1 MTGVLH
7 IGNAGAFWGDR
18 LGAAAALAVQQPDL
32 DYITLDYLAEVSM
45 SILARQR
52 ERDPNAGYAGDF
64 IEVVR
69 SLSAILCSR
78 TGHRLRIVT
87 NAGGLNPRAC
97 AEVCRGVLSQ
107 AGCRGMRIGIVTGD
121 DVLEQLKN
129 GRGSTDGFANLETG
143 QPLDSIR
150 DSLVT
155 ANAYLGAEAILEA
168 LRQGADLVI
177 TGRVAD
183 PSLTVG
189 PCMHHFGWS
198 WSDLDRLAGATV
210 AGHLIECGTQVTGGI
225 STHWLEMPDPANL
238 GYPVAEVD
246 ADGACVIT
254 KPANTGGRV
263 EVRTV
268 KEQLLYEIGDP
279 DAYISP
285 DVLASFLALS
295 VTASGPDRVRI
306 SGARGR
312 PPTGTFKVSAT
323 YRAGYRAS
331 GTLTVFGR
339 DAVSKAR
346 RCALVVEQRL
356 RQDGYEPQ
364 QWQAECLGTG
374 DAVPGVFA
382 GGNGAPGFETVLRL
396 SVADQRR
403 EVVDRFTRELMPLVT
418 CGPQGITGF
427 AEGRPRIH
435 EVVGYWPCLIDRR
448 SVAPRAEV
456 LEV

>member
-1 MTGVLH
+1 MSGVLR

-18 LGAAAALAVQQPDL
+18 IGAAAELARLQPDL

-45 SILARQR
+45 SILARQQ
-52 ERDPNAGYAGDF
+52 ERNPHAGYAGDF

-69 SLSAILCSR
+69 TLSPILCRQSSR
-78 TGHRLRIVT
+78 RLRIVT

-97 AEVCRGVLSQ
+97 AEACRGVLAQ
-107 AGCRGMRIGIVTGD
+107 AGCRNPRIGIVSGD
-121 DVLEQLKN
+121 DVLEQIRDGGESA
-129 GRGSTDGFANLETG
+129 GRFVNLETG
-143 QPLDSIR
+143 QPVDTIR
-150 DSLVT
+150 GSLVT
-155 ANAYLGAEAILEA
+155 ANAYLGAEAIARALE
-168 LRQGADLVI
+168 QGADIVI

-189 PCMHHFGWS
+189 PCVHHFGWS
-198 WSDLDRLAGATV
+198 LHAFDHLAGATV

-225 STHWLEMPDPANL
+225 STHWLDMPDPANL
-238 GYPVAEVD
+238 GYPVAEVE
-246 ADGACVIT
+246 ADGTCVIT

-263 EVRTV
+263 ELRTV

-279 DAYISP
+279 ENYVSP
-285 DVLASFLALS
+285 DVVVSFLTLS
-295 VTASGPDRVRI
+295 VSEAGPDRVRI

-312 PPTGTFKVSAT
+312 PPTGTYKVSAT

-339 DAVSKAR
+339 DAVAKAR
-346 RCALVVEQRL
+346 RCAHVVEQRL
-356 RQDGYEPQ
+356 RRDGCEPQ
-364 QWQAECLGTG
+364 QWHAECLGTG
-374 DAVPGVFA
+374 DVLPGVFA
-382 GGNGAPGFETVLRL
+382 GAMSASGLETVLRL

-403 EVVDRFTRELMPLVT
+403 EVVDRFTRELMPLIT
-418 CGPQGITGF
+418 CGPQGITGY

-448 SVAPRAEV
+448 SVIPRTEI

>member
-1 MTGVLH
+1 MTGVLR

-18 LGAAAALAVQQPDL
+18 IGAAAELAKLQPDL

-52 ERDPNAGYAGDF
+52 ERNPDAGYAGDF

-69 SLSAILCSR
+69 TLSPILCRESGR
-78 TGHRLRIVT
+78 RLRIVT

-97 AEVCRGVLSQ
+97 AEACRGILSQ
-107 AGCRGMRIGIVTGD
+107 AGCHSMRIGIVSGD
-121 DVLEQLKN
+121 DVLGQLKN
-129 GRGSTDGFANLETG
+129 GEGSSDGFVNLETG
-143 QPLDSIR
+143 QPVDTILN
-150 DSLVT
+150 SLVT
-155 ANAYLGAEAILEA
+155 ANAYLGAEAILEV
-168 LRQGADLVI
+168 LRQGADIVI

-189 PCMHHFGWS
+189 PCVHHFGWS
-198 WSDLDRLAGATV
+198 LRDFDRLAGATV

-225 STHWLEMPDPANL
+225 STHWLEVPDPANV

-246 ADGACVIT
+246 TDGSCVIT

-263 EVRTV
+263 ELRTV

-279 DAYISP
+279 DNYISP
-285 DVLASFLALS
+285 DAVVSFLALS
-295 VTASGPDRVRI
+295 VTETGPDRVRI
-306 SGARGR
+306 SGARGG
-312 PPTGTFKVSAT
+312 PPTGTYKVSAT

-346 RCALVVEQRL
+346 RCAHVVEQRL
-356 RQDGYEPQ
+356 RQSGYEPQ
-364 QWQAECLGTG
+364 QWHSECLGTG
-374 DAVPGVFA
+374 DVVPGVFA
-382 GGNGAPGFETVLRL
+382 GGTHGLETVLRL
-396 SVADQRR
+396 SVADERR
-403 EVVDRFTRELMPLVT
+403 EVVDRFTRELMPLIT
-418 CGPQGITGF
+418 CGPQGITGY
-427 AEGRPRIH
+427 AEGRPRVH

-448 SVAPRAEV
+448 SVIPRTEI

>member
-1 MTGVLH
+1 MTGVLR

-18 LGAAAALAVQQPDL
+18 IGAAAELAKLEPDL

-52 ERDPNAGYAGDF
+52 ERNPDAGYAGDF
-64 IEVVR
+64 VEVVR
-69 SLSAILCSR
+69 TLSPFLCR
-78 TGHRLRIVT
+78 RRGPRLRIVT
-87 NAGGLNPRAC
+87 NAGGLNPRGC
-97 AEVCRGVLSQ
+97 AETCRGVLRQ
-107 AGCRGMRIGIVTGD
+107 AGCRGMRIGIVSGD
-121 DVLEQLKN
+121 DVLEQIRDS
-129 GRGSTDGFANLETG
+129 RGSTDGFVNLETG
-143 QPLDSIR
+143 QPVNTIR

-155 ANAYLGAEAILEA
+155 ANAYLGAEAILQA
-168 LRQGADLVI
+168 LQQGADIVI

-189 PCMHHFGWS
+189 PCMHHFDWS
-198 WSDLDRLAGATV
+198 WSDFDRIAGATV

-238 GYPVAEVD
+238 GYPVAEVE
-246 ADGACVIT
+246 ADGSCVIT

-263 EVRTV
+263 ELRTV

-279 DAYISP
+279 DNYISP
-285 DVLASFLALS
+285 DVVVSFLTL
-295 VTASGPDRVRI
+295 TAAETGPERVRI

-312 PPTGTFKVSAT
+312 PPTGAYKVSAT

-346 RCALVVEQRL
+346 RCAHVVKQRL
-356 RQDGYEPQ
+356 RQDGCEPE
-364 QWQAECLGTG
+364 QWHAECLGTG
-374 DAVPGVFA
+374 EAVPGVLA
-382 GGNGAPGFETVLRL
+382 GGRSGSGLETVLRL
-396 SVADQRR
+396 SVGDQRR
-403 EVVDRFTRELMPLVT
+403 EVVDRFTRELMPLIT
-418 CGPQGITGF
+418 CGPQGITGY

-435 EVVGYWPCLIDRR
+435 EVVGYWPCLIDRH
-448 SVAPRAEV
+448 SVVPRTEI